1 MNKDE
6 LSKMKD
12 RIAKERIETQKEID
26 RNPLSQYTT
35 TQLKEELRRRKKER
49 WRVWKRL
56 QEIN

>member
-49 WRVWKRL
+49 YK
-56 QEIN
+56 

>member
-1 MNKDE
+1 MNQDE

-35 TQLKEELRRRKKER
+35 TQLKKELRRRKKEG
-49 WRVWKRL
+49 W
-56 QEIN
+56 QG